1 MVKTR
6 WRRIVL
12 AGLAI
17 LAIGGLSGPAASYNF
32 NPATRVEAAQ
42 TDAQTQTTKLVVHYR
57 PKTGDTVERGVYVWA
72 GGLDGKWYKFTGTDK
87 FGKVAALDLAGNY
100 AKTNFIVTTEDW
112 NKDGGDRTVTSAG
125 GLGEA
130 WVEGGNDTTLT
141 APPAGFEAQ
150 YQSVH
155 VKIHYY
161 RDDQQYTGWNVW
173 QWSNDK
179 NGAAAEF
186 NGDDSFGKVAE
197 FTVKSETPFS
207 QVGVI
212 IRKSTADQEKDG
224 DADRIL
230 KNGLIKDNGDGTGSA
245 EIWLTSGD
253 PTLYLSPT
261 LIDKENRIKS
271 ATIDTMN
278 TIKVTV
284 NKVFDPAKIKDGIKL
299 SQGTIADVTTTK
311 DAPTVLTITT
321 KEAIDLKTPLT
332 VTLPGYGDAMASIG
346 AVVRTDA
353 FDQAFAFNGQLG
365 ALYTDAETTFRLW
378 APTAAK
384 VDLVTY
390 QGTAADSPVKAT
402 VPLTPGEKGTWSAQL
417 PGKQSGTVY
426 TYHLTF
432 PDGTTSDAADP
443 YATAAIVNGGRS
455 VVLAPSEMVPANWG
469 GRMAPFSRPTDAV
482 IDEMQIRDFSIAP
495 NSGIQNKGKYLGVI
509 ETGTKTTKGTVSGL
523 DHLKAMGVTHVQIM
537 PMYDFAS
544 VDESKPDTP
553 QYNWGYDPENY
564 NVPEGSFSSDATNP
578 QTRILE
584 AKEMI
589 QGLHNNGLRVIM
601 DVVYNHVDDPGK
613 QAFQQTVPG
622 YYFRYDKNGK
632 LANGTGVG
640 NDVASDRAMARKY
653 IVDSVTYWAKNY
665 HIDGFRFDLMGIL
678 DTETMKEVRA
688 ALDQIDPSI
697 ITLGEGWDLNTP
709 LAADRKA
716 NQKNANQLPAVAFF
730 NDSMRDA
737 IKGSVFEAAD
747 PGFVNGK
754 TGVESLLAK
763 NILGGQDL
771 TADLGTTYVAP
782 TQLIQY
788 AEAHDNLTLYDKLV
802 KTNPD
807 DTDAVRAKRDML
819 ANSIVLLSQGVPFMQ
834 NGQEFLRTKDG
845 DENSYKSPD
854 AINQIDWDRA
864 ATYAPA
870 VNYMKGLIALRK
882 ATPALRYTSYADIK
896 ANTKLLQAQDRV
908 VAYQA
913 VAGDKATTIIFNANE
928 KDTPV
933 KLANG
938 TYAIL
943 VKDDQ
948 VDTRGS
954 KSLTISNG
962 EVNVPALSTLVLQ
975 QTATTPGGGTSG
987 GNTGGSGSN
996 GGSDNG
1002 DNSSKPET
1010 VKVEKK
1016 RGVLTLHSAGVVKTS
1031 YDADGKIVARDPL
1044 PAGSRWQ
1051 IFAVATY
1058 PNGDTW
1064 YHLGGNQWVKANDG
1078 VLSTNQDKAQVGVIN
1093 YVPGYGVAVWTKPGA
1108 KLVPK
1113 VKLAH
1118 NTAWRVFGKTTYK
1131 GQTWYHLGGDQWVS
1145 AEHMILVGEQ
1155 RATKG
1160 VTRVLGNT
1168 TAQVFDGPGTTGQ
1181 KRMLPA
1187 GSAWI
1192 VGTIG
1197 AAQNQLWY
1205 KVGTGQWIQAG
1216 KTSGIR

>member
-1 MVKTR
+1 
-6 WRRIVL
+6 
-12 AGLAI
+12 
-17 LAIGGLSGPAASYNF
+17 
-32 NPATRVEAAQ
+32 
-42 TDAQTQTTKLVVHYR
+42 
-57 PKTGDTVERGVYVWA
+57 
-72 GGLDGKWYKFTGTDK
+72 
-87 FGKVAALDLAGNY
+87 
-100 AKTNFIVTTEDW
+100 
-112 NKDGGDRTVTSAG
+112 
-125 GLGEA
+125 
-130 WVEGGNDTTLT
+130 
-141 APPAGFEAQ
+141 
-150 YQSVH
+150 
-155 VKIHYY
+155 
-161 RDDQQYTGWNVW
+161 
-173 QWSNDK
+173 
-179 NGAAAEF
+179 
-186 NGDDSFGKVAE
+186 
-197 FTVKSETPFS
+197 
-207 QVGVI
+207 
-212 IRKSTADQEKDG
+212 
-224 DADRIL
+224 
-230 KNGLIKDNGDGTGSA
+230 
-245 EIWLTSGD
+245 
-253 PTLYLSPT
+253 
-261 LIDKENRIKS
+261 
-271 ATIDTMN
+271 
-278 TIKVTV
+278 
-284 NKVFDPAKIKDGIKL
+284 
-299 SQGTIADVTTTK
+299 
-311 DAPTVLTITT
+311 
-321 KEAIDLKTPLT
+321 
-332 VTLPGYGDAMASIG
+332 
-346 AVVRTDA
+346 
-353 FDQAFAFNGQLG
+353 
-365 ALYTDAETTFRLW
+365 
-378 APTAAK
+378 
-384 VDLVTY
+384 
-390 QGTAADSPVKAT
+390 
-402 VPLTPGEKGTWSAQL
+402 
-417 PGKQSGTVY
+417 
-426 TYHLTF
+426 
-432 PDGTTSDAADP
+432 
-443 YATAAIVNGGRS
+443 
-455 VVLAPSEMVPANWG
+455 
-469 GRMAPFSRPTDAV
+469 
-482 IDEMQIRDFSIAP
+482 
-495 NSGIQNKGKYLGVI
+495 
-509 ETGTKTTKGTVSGL
+509 
-523 DHLKAMGVTHVQIM
+523 
-537 PMYDFAS
+537 
-544 VDESKPDTP
+544 
-553 QYNWGYDPENY
+553 
-564 NVPEGSFSSDATNP
+564 
-578 QTRILE
+578 
-584 AKEMI
+584 
-589 QGLHNNGLRVIM
+589 
-601 DVVYNHVDDPGK
+601 
-613 QAFQQTVPG
+613 
-622 YYFRYDKNGK
+622 
-632 LANGTGVG
+632 
-640 NDVASDRAMARKY
+640 
-653 IVDSVTYWAKNY
+653 
-665 HIDGFRFDLMGIL
+665 
-678 DTETMKEVRA
+678 
-688 ALDQIDPSI
+688 
-697 ITLGEGWDLNTP
+697 
-709 LAADRKA
+709 
-716 NQKNANQLPAVAFF
+716 VAFF

-737 IKGSVFEAAD
+737 TKGSVFEAAD

-788 AEAHDNLTLYDKLV
+788 AEAHDNFTLYDKLV

-807 DTDAVRAKRDML
+807 DTDEVRAKRDML

-913 VAGDKATTIIFNANE
+913 VAGDKTTTIIFNANE

-954 KSLTISNG
+954 KSLTVSNG

-975 QTATTPGGGTSG
+975 QTA
-987 GNTGGSGSN
+987 
-996 GGSDNG
+996 
-1002 DNSSKPET
+1002 T

-1131 GQTWYHLGGDQWVS
+1131 GQTWCHLGGDQWVS